1 MTLEERD
8 EPTSALAAGA
18 GRPRLL
24 VLTPQPPNRS
34 RQGAAIRN
42 WNLLVSLAER
52 YDVDL
57 LTFGNPGAL
66 RSPQQTAGQPGE
78 PWRTVVTVPAPQ
90 RTIGRRLRTLVFS
103 RQPDMADRLW
113 SPLFVRQL
121 ALLLRRERY
130 DIVQGEGIEL
140 ARYLHLIARARPAEA
155 RPLIVFDDHNA
166 EYVLQQRA
174 ALTDLRTARTWFK
187 SLYSLIQWRRLRRFE
202 RETMRLVNLTACVSE
217 ADAAALQLLAPGR
230 PLIVAPNGVDTTYYA
245 RDAIPWDQDR
255 DLPRFDVLFSGT
267 LDYRPNVDAVE
278 WFVGAVWPLLLHQ
291 QPGRPRRLALVGR
304 NPVSEI
310 TRLVLR
316 PGITVTGSVA
326 DDRPY
331 FAGATVYVLPMRYGG
346 GVRLKLLNALAM
358 GCAVVST
365 TAGAE
370 GMAVRDGE
378 HLLIADT
385 ASDFA
390 AAVNRLLGDAALRA
404 QLGAAGRAFVQQ
416 HFAWASIVA
425 RLEAGYEAAFAIR
438 SSPPATAPLAPPP
451 DSPAPE
457 PVPDPPPVVE
467 TEAR

>member
-1 MTLEERD
+1 MTPEERS
-8 EPTSALAAGA
+8 EPASAQGSGA
-18 GRPRLL
+18 TRQRIL
-24 VLTPQPPNRS
+24 VLTPQPPNRT

-42 WNLLVSLAER
+42 WNLLVYLAER
-52 YDVDL
+52 YDLDL

-66 RSPQQTAGQPGE
+66 LTPQQAAGQADE
-78 PWRTVVTVPAPQ
+78 PWRTVVTVPAPR
-90 RTIGRRLRTLVFS
+90 RTIVRRARTMLFS
-103 RQPDMADRLW
+103 RQPDLADRVW

-121 ALLLRRERY
+121 AALLRRERY

-174 ALTDLRTARTWFK
+174 ALTDLHTARTWLK
-187 SLYSLIQWRRLRRFE
+187 GLYSLIQWRRLRRFE
-202 RETMRLVNLTACVSE
+202 RDTMRLANLTACVSD
-217 ADAAALQLLAPGR
+217 ADAAALQLLEPGR

-255 DLPRFDVLFSGT
+255 DLPRFDLLFSGT
-267 LDYRPNVDAVE
+267 LDYRPNIDAVE
-278 WFVGAVWPLLLHQ
+278 WFVGAVWPLLVNHD
-291 QPGRPRRLALVGR
+291 RPRRLALVGR
-304 NPVSEI
+304 NPVPEI
-310 TRLVLR
+310 TRMVLR
-316 PGITVTGSVA
+316 PGVTVTGSVA

-365 TAGAE
+365 PAGAE
-370 GMAVRDGE
+370 GIAVRDGE
-378 HLLIADT
+378 HLLIANN

-404 QLGAAGRAFVQQ
+404 QLGAAGRAYVQQ
-416 HFAWASIVA
+416 HFDWASIVA

-438 SSPPATAPLAPPP
+438 SSPPATPPLVPPP
-451 DSPAPE
+451 DPPVLE
-457 PVPDPPPVVE
+457 PLEDTAPVVE